1 MSVPTIDELVNT
13 FVDTIDGAFCP
24 DDFRRGLLAVLDRL
38 KPVVS
43 NAHFEGQTHADF
55 NGAVRADPS
64 DAYATRIIEQIKG
77 A

>member
-1 MSVPTIDELVNT
+1 MRVPTIEELVET
-13 FVDTIDGAFCP
+13 FLREGGRDPGEAK
-24 DDFRRGLLAVLDRL
+24 RAMLAVLDRL